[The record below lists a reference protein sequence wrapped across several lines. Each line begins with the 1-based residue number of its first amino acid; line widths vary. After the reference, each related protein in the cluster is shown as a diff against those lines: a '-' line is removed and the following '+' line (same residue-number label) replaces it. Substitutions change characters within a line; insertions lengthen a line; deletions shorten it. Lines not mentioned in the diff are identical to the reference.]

1 MLWLPLYERA
11 YQWPASRLGKTEQG
25 CCGCNDAIVLSMA
38 CFLTIKPLYF
48 VPPTTNLG
56 LLGNSGFGAFG
67 GGASTGAFGSTAA
80 PATNAF
86 GGGGGMAQLI
96 PLLQQN
102 ITGGREA
109 VIITI
114 PLSLETSSVGVKQS
128 YFTILG
134 IRIPG

>member
-1 MLWLPLYERA
+1 MA
-11 YQWPASRLGKTEQG
+11 ASGVGKTEQG
-25 CCGCNDAIVLSMA
+25 CCGSNDAIVLSMA
-38 CFLTIKPLYF
+38 CFLTIESLYL

-102 ITGGREA
+102 VTGGRET
-109 VIITI
+109 VILTI
-114 PLSLETSSVGVKQS
+114 PLSLKTSLMGVKQS
-128 YFTILG
+128 YFTVLG